1 MFAALDSFSQEIIKS
16 EFAPS
21 FNIYPGIIIRN
32 YKNTAKSNM
41 ALIGSVHL
49 AWQTNGKDKWHK
61 FYNYPKI
68 GIECAYTNF
77 GNNKELGHGF
87 GAVPVLQIKS
97 RNVDRHWQ
105 MKFGMGVTYLTTPF
119 DAVTNPNNLYFGG
132 HFANLTIAN
141 ITWGKLVG
149 PKKYSLFYGVST
161 IHCSNGHNAL
171 PNAGANMI
179 LANIGFKFQPKE
191 VKYFR
196 VENIGDY
203 HAGRKTTTKV
213 YGWKEVE
220 KDTAKI
226 PQKLNYNFK
235 FGLGTHE
242 FGETTK
248 ATGGPLY
255 PSYHGSLFIGKPYKN
270 IHIVQAGL
278 TYSYYTS
285 FYDYI
290 ITQEVYPDKQKLRA
304 STIVLF
310 LGHEFVMGKIS
321 FSSQFG
327 LYAYNP
333 FFIKQKKIDG
343 SWSQFGQKLEALNT
357 NRLGLIYYPFKK
369 HDSLNIV
376 KNQLSLG
383 IFIKANLGQADLFEY
398 TVGFT
403 F

>member
-1 MFAALDSFSQEIIKS
+1 MIARIILIIFIFVFIFFDSSAQEPTEPSQFSPAI
-16 EFAPS
+16 
-21 FNIYPGIIIRN
+21 NVYPGLIIRN

-41 ALIGSVHL
+41 ALIGSYHL
-49 AWQTNGKDKWHK
+49 AWQTKGKDAWQK
-61 FYNYPKI
+61 FYNYPKV
-68 GIECAYTNF
+68 GVEVAYTNF

-87 GAVPVLQIKS
+87 GFIPVLQLKS
-97 RNVDRHWQ
+97 RKAERNWNL
-105 MKFGMGVTYLTTPF
+105 KFGMGAAYLTTPF
-119 DAVTNPNNLYFGG
+119 DAVSNPNNLYFGG
-132 HFANLTIAN
+132 HFANMTVAN
-141 ITWGKLVG
+141 ISWGKLIG
-149 PKKYSLFYGVST
+149 PKKYTFFYGFST
-161 IHCSNGHNAL
+161 IHCSNGHNDL
-171 PNAGANMI
+171 PNAGVNMI
-179 LANIGFKFQPKE
+179 MLNAGIKFTPTNLTYFKNVNDSLYIKNKWNYS
-191 VKYFR
+191 VK
-196 VENIGDY
+196 
-203 HAGRKTTTKV
+203 
-213 YGWKEVE
+213 
-220 KDTAKI
+220 
-226 PQKLNYNFK
+226 L
-235 FGLGTHE
+235 GLGTHE

-255 PSYHGSLFIGKPYKN
+255 PSYHVSAYAGKQYKN
-270 IHIVQAGL
+270 VHIVQMGL

-290 ITQEVYPDKQKLRA
+290 ITQEVYPDKQKLKS
-304 STIVLF
+304 STMVLF

-343 SWSQFGQKLEALNT
+343 SWDNISEKIEAFNT

-369 HDSLNIV
+369 RNTLNNV

-398 TVGFT
+398 AIGYT